1 MLPFHCSCP
10 CSQKCWPWPLI
21 LHSNISCSCFQLEIS
36 EFLQISNGLL
46 SFNSHSRT
54 VTFLPIFFS
63 TDFSQNL
70 DFWSPFKF
78 PSEMP
83 ERNPQMDKCFSL
95 YSFSEEAINIRN
107 FLLISKFSLLTMVV
121 TSLDALLAH
130 NFSSSGNSPKWT
142 SSWLLFPF
150 CITLH
155 SWPYTGC
162 WLGRTAGPT
171 GFSLLSLEL
180 EYWNPDIQ
188 KLGATVAILILMT
201 GVGAIESISTC
212 CLDPRTWP
220 ECSFPVMRYL
230 RRPKVLHEIPP
241 WFKLAKIS
249 FCCFQSEEP

>member
-21 LHSNISCSCFQLEIS
+21 LHSSISCFCFQLEVS

-46 SFNSHSRT
+46 SFNSHRRT

-70 DFWSPFKF
+70 EFWSPFKF

-95 YSFSEEAINIRN
+95 YSFSEEAINIRD

-130 NFSSSGNSPKWT
+130 NFSSSGNSPKTVDKFLVVISILYHPAFLTIYRMLTRKDSWPNWILFT
-142 SSWLLFPF
+142 VSGTWILEPRHTETGGHCGHIDIDDRCGSNRIYIYLLLRSQNLAWMLFPSHEVLKTSQGSSWNP
-150 CITLH
+150 
-155 SWPYTGC
+155 
-162 WLGRTAGPT
+162 
-171 GFSLLSLEL
+171 SL
-180 EYWNPDIQ
+180 
-188 KLGATVAILILMT
+188 V
-201 GVGAIESISTC
+201 
-212 CLDPRTWP
+212 
-220 ECSFPVMRYL
+220 
-230 RRPKVLHEIPP
+230 
-241 WFKLAKIS
+241 
-249 FCCFQSEEP
+249 